1 MNNLLSFEEIKTAR
15 LNTFLCLHENEHLAM
30 LPVYFQCRNEK
41 SWQLKVYAE
50 RGLFL
55 YNMEIVDAQCD
66 YMQTV
71 QKTSVQHM
79 FTTYHYFFLGTKDT
93 LKNSK

>member
-1 MNNLLSFEEIKTAR
+1 M
-15 LNTFLCLHENEHLAM
+15 
-30 LPVYFQCRNEK
+30 
-41 SWQLKVYAE
+41 YAE

-71 QKTSVQHM
+71 QKASVQLM
-79 FTTYHYFFLGTKDT
+79 LIIINFVPGTKDT
-93 LKNSK
+93 LKLDQVNSANLLSMFWTWELFGEVIFWRRWKTDKLQGSTGW

>member
-1 MNNLLSFEEIKTAR
+1 
-15 LNTFLCLHENEHLAM
+15 M
-30 LPVYFQCRNEK
+30 LTSHTDSIQFR
-41 SWQLKVYAE
+41 SLFIWQVKVYAE

-71 QKTSVQHM
+71 QKASVQLM
-79 FTTYHYFFLGTKDT
+79 LIIINFVPGTKDT
-93 LKNSK
+93 LKLDQVNSANLLSMF